1 MKGSELLRLIEYLK
15 SKGWTD
21 SEIVKLIEFVAQ

>member
-15 SKGWTD
+15 SQGWTD